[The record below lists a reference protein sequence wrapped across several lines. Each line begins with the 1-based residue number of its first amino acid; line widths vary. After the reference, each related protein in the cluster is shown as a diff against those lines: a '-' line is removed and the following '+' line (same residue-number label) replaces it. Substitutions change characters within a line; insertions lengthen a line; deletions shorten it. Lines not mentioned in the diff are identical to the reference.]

1 MIDRAARARI
11 DYERE
16 VTSARRIALPATAVA
31 SFVGAVALTLCS
43 SLSLSLIG
51 LALLVLLVVIDSLTH
66 HAPDDRVDDSTRI
79 TVDLSRRR

>member
-1 MIDRAARARI
+1 VIVRAARARI
-11 DYERE
+11 DYQPG

-31 SFVGAVALTLCS
+31 SFVGAVALALCS

-51 LALLVLLVVIDSLTH
+51 LGLLVLLVVIDSVTH
-66 HAPDDRVDDSTRI
+66 RAPADRFDDSTRI